1 MTYRFN
7 EIELMTHKI
16 CVIEGDGIGHE
27 VIPAAV
33 QVLKALGLEAEY
45 TYAKAGYDCYLEC
58 GSSIPDETITTVKQS
73 EATLFG
79 AVTSPPN
86 IPNYKSAIITLR
98 RELQTFANLRP
109 SYPFPNQIPR
119 PITKKVD
126 LIIVR
131 ENSEDLYVGKET
143 LEDNGETAIAERI
156 ITRKGCERIIK
167 YAFDYAKQNNRKK
180 VTLIHKANILRVSD
194 GLFLRVFEEISKTY
208 PSIQANEMLV
218 DAAAMRLIT
227 NPEYFDVLVTSNM
240 FGDILSDEVAGLNGG
255 LGLAASANIGAANAM
270 FEPVHGSAPDI
281 AGKHIAN
288 PLATFYSCCMLLDW
302 LQKNDLSYKL
312 RSALEDCIA
321 HKVFTPDLG
330 GSYTTEDVTKF
341 VISKF

>member
-1 MTYRFN
+1 
-7 EIELMTHKI
+7 MTHKI

-33 QVLKALGLEAEY
+33 SILKALGLDAEY
-45 TYAKAGYDCYLEC
+45 TYAKAGYDCYKEC
-58 GSSIPDETITTVKQS
+58 GTSIPDETIKLVTQS
-73 EATLFG
+73 NATLFG

-109 SYPFPNQIPR
+109 SFPFPNQIPR

-131 ENSEDLYVGKET
+131 ENSEDLYVGKER
-143 LEDNGETAIAERI
+143 LENNGQTAIAERI
-156 ITRKGCERIIK
+156 ITKSGSERIIR
-167 YAFDYAKQNNRKK
+167 YAFDYARQNNRKK

-194 GLFLRVFEEISKTY
+194 GLFLKTFEEISKNY
-208 PSIQANEMLV
+208 SDIQANEMLV
-218 DAAAMRLIT
+218 DSAAMRLIT
-227 NPEYFDVLVTSNM
+227 NPEYFDVIVTSNM

-255 LGLAASANIGAANAM
+255 LGLAASANIGLTNAM

-281 AGKHIAN
+281 AGKNIAN
-288 PLATFYSCCMLLDW
+288 PLATFYTCCMLLDW
-302 LQKNDLSYKL
+302 LKEKELAIRLQK
-312 RSALEDCIA
+312 ALEKLIQNEI
-321 HKVFTPDLG
+321 FTPDLG
-330 GSYTTEDVTKF
+330 GKYTTIDVTNYVKKL
-341 VISKF
+341 INEKIWLLSQ